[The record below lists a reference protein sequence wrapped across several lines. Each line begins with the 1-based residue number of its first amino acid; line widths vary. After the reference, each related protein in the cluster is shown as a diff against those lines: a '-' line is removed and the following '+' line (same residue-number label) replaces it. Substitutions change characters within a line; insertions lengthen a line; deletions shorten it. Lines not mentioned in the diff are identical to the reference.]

1 MSRKQER
8 QTSKV
13 LLPHESREAED
24 EVVRSC
30 QREVFLN
37 ENKALLSGKAIPSR
51 NPLIKLMKLNSV
63 LDEDGVIRSN
73 GRVQFDEYLPYD
85 VRFPKILPRGQRVTK
100 LIVKHYPEQAN
111 HSAGTNFVL
120 SHTSEKYLVIAA
132 REGIRE

>member
-30 QREVFLN
+30 QRKAFLN
-37 ENKALLSGKAIPSR
+37 EYKVLLSGKPIPSR

-63 LDEDGVIRSN
+63 LGEDGVIHCN
-73 GRVQFDEYLPYD
+73 A
-85 VRFPKILPRGQRVTK
+85 I
-100 LIVKHYPEQAN
+100 
-111 HSAGTNFVL
+111 
-120 SHTSEKYLVIAA
+120 
-132 REGIRE
+132 